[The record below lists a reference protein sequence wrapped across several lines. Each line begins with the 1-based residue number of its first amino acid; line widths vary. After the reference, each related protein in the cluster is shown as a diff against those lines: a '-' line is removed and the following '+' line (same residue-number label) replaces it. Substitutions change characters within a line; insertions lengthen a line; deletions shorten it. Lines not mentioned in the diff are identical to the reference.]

1 MESSISK
8 AGVSTAINLSEILS
22 RKAES
27 EITDFSLAL
36 IYLNKDVLPT
46 PDLPTNKILL
56 SN

>member
-8 AGVSTAINLSEILS
+8 AGVSTATNLSEFFS
-22 RKAES
+22 WKPES
-27 EITDFSLAL
+27 DIIALSLAF